1 MTNHKKITDK
11 NHQSSNCNDAN
22 SLLLPSGFY
31 DLLFDEAK
39 KNHDYINQIL
49 DGFFFRNYQLIKTPL
64 VEFEENFN
72 NDQNY
77 FFDQKQ
83 CFHSIDNISGK
94 KLILRNDI
102 TLQIKRLLTTRLQ
115 NIELPLKLCYVG
127 DVFCANNEE
136 LYGDRQQTQIGC
148 EIIGDKSEE
157 SNFDIIETTIE
168 VLKKVGLTKL
178 IINFSLPDFLSVFVN
193 QLSLNEIQKQQLTKI
208 ILEKNLSAIKIL
220 TPQYYDLIKEII
232 LNNHNFIELISNIK
246 KHFSSLDL
254 NLELEKITKIYQFI
268 IENFPL
274 ITPTFTFFIDNSRQY
289 HHSFAFEIFYENFTY
304 PIAIAGRYKI
314 ITSNKTF
321 DAVGST
327 IYINH
332 LRKINFKK

>member
-1 MTNHKKITDK
+1 MDDNKKK
-11 NHQSSNCNDAN
+11 FMQSPNVNNSD
-22 SLLLPSGFY
+22 SLLLPNGFY

-49 DGFFFRNYQLIKTPL
+49 DGFFARNFNLIKTPL
-64 VEFEENFN
+64 LEFEENFH

-83 CFHSIDNISGK
+83 CFHSIDSISGK

-157 SNFDIIETTIE
+157 SNLDIIETTIE
-168 VLKKVGLTKL
+168 VLKKAGLTKL

-232 LNNHNFIELISNIK
+232 LNNHDFIGLVSNIK

-268 IENFPL
+268 IENFPI

-314 ITSNKTF
+314 ITANKTF

-332 LRKINFKK
+332 LRKINF

>member
-1 MTNHKKITDK
+1 MDDNKKK
-11 NHQSSNCNDAN
+11 FMQSPNVNNSD
-22 SLLLPSGFY
+22 SLLLPNGFY

-39 KNHDYINQIL
+39 KNHNYINQIL
-49 DGFFFRNYQLIKTPL
+49 EGFFAKNFNLIKTSL
-64 VEFEENFN
+64 LEFEENFSY
-72 NDQNY
+72 DQNY
-77 FFDQKQ
+77 FFNPDQ
-83 CFHSIDNISGK
+83 CFHSIDSISGK

-115 NIELPLKLCYVG
+115 NIELPLKICYVG

-178 IINFSLPDFLSVFVN
+178 IINFSLPDFLEIFIN
-193 QLSLNEIQKQQLTKI
+193 QLSLNEIQKQHLTKI
-208 ILEKNLSAIKIL
+208 ILEKNLTEIKIF
-220 TPQYYDLIKEII
+220 TPQYFDLIKKII
-232 LNNHNFIELISNIK
+232 LNNHDFIGLTSIIK
-246 KHFSSLDL
+246 KYFSTLEANEAI
-254 NLELEKITKIYQFI
+254 NLELKKISEIYQFI
-268 IENFPL
+268 VKNFPE
-274 ITPTFTFFIDNSRQY
+274 IIPTFSFFTDNSRQY

-314 ITSNKTF
+314 ITANKTF

-332 LRKINFKK
+332 LRKINF